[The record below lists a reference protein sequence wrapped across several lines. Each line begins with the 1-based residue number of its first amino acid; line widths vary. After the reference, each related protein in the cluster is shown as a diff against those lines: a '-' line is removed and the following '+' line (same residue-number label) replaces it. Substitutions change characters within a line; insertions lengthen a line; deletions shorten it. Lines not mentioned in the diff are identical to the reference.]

1 MLPTHGM
8 ARPQRPRKDCD
19 DAAISRVRK
28 EFEIAVP
35 VRNLQLAD
43 GRFAHVQ
50 GDRTVGRP
58 LSSVTG
64 MTAPGTGQETRPDAT
79 AVVISVAWIVAAN
92 KPFYPLYIAY
102 LAPAGFAASAITLL
116 SLPVYV
122 LVGVRGR
129 LAPAL
134 LWLVPAAGAA
144 DALLAHKAF
153 GAGAGLEAFL
163 APCAVLAV
171 LVGRERGVR
180 VGRLMLA
187 LLGAVFLFLHQWRP
201 LPLAALDTEALVHL
215 RDLNLYSVL
224 GLMFFI
230 GWRALGARVEPTS

>member
-1 MLPTHGM
+1 M
-8 ARPQRPRKDCD
+8 
-19 DAAISRVRK
+19 
-28 EFEIAVP
+28 
-35 VRNLQLAD
+35 
-43 GRFAHVQ
+43 
-50 GDRTVGRP
+50 
-58 LSSVTG
+58 SSG
-64 MTAPGTGQETRPDAT
+64 ANMTAPGTGQETRPGAAD
-79 AVVISVAWIVAAN
+79 VVTSVAWIVAAN

-116 SLPVYV
+116 SFPVYV

-171 LVGRERGVR
+171 LVGRERGVWM
-180 VGRLMLA
+180 GRFMLA
-187 LLGAVFLFLHQWRP
+187 LLGAVFLLLHQWRP
-201 LPLAALDTEALVHL
+201 FPLAALDAQELVHL
-215 RDLNLYSVL
+215 RDLNLYSVV

-230 GWRALGARVEPTS
+230 GWRALGNASNQPLDT